1 MSILLIEVFIFC
13 ALFTI
18 MILILSKDPIKSLY
32 NYPPKIQERVKS
44 LEQYKDKIPTNKN
57 KFAAKIIASV
67 VFVIILAI
75 VMRYVNGYD
84 NYKEAFFY
92 SFILWTAVNFYDAI
106 VMDCIWFCHDK
117 RFVLEGTEDMVKEY
131 HDYWFHI
138 KGSLIGE
145 LLGII
150 VCSLAAMIV
159 AII

>member
-1 MSILLIEVFIFC
+1 MNILLIEILIFC
-13 ALFTI
+13 ALFTV
-18 MILILSKDPIKSLY
+18 MILVFSKDPIKTLY

-44 LEQYKDKIPTNKN
+44 LEEYKDKIPTNKN
-57 KFAAKIIASV
+57 KFAAKIIASIF
-67 VFVIILAI
+67 FVIVLAL
-75 VMRYVNGYD
+75 VMRFVNGYD

-117 RFVLEGTEDMVKEY
+117 RFVLKGTEDMVKDY